1 MMQRSLILDVG
12 ARVLFHS
19 VLLGSLY
26 LLFAGHNQPGGGFIG
41 GLVAAAAFSLR
52 YLAGGVEEVQSAIR
66 FHPWTY
72 LSAGLLLSAST
83 AAASLVAGGQVLESG
98 IWETDLPVLGHIK
111 LTSALPFD
119 IGVYLVVV
127 GLMLMALNALGTE
140 AEADPGEA
148 PQGASK

>member
-1 MMQRSLILDVG
+1 MQRSLILDVG

-19 VLLGSLY
+19 VLMGSLY

-52 YLAGGVEEVQSAIR
+52 YLAGGVAEVRAATR

-83 AAASLVAGGQVLESG
+83 ASASLLLGGQLLESG
-98 IWETDLPVLGHIK
+98 IWETDLPLLGHLK
-111 LTSALPFD
+111 VTSALPFD

-127 GLMLMALNALGTE
+127 GLMLMALVALGTE
-140 AEADPGEA
+140 ADALPDEPEGST
-148 PQGASK
+148 P